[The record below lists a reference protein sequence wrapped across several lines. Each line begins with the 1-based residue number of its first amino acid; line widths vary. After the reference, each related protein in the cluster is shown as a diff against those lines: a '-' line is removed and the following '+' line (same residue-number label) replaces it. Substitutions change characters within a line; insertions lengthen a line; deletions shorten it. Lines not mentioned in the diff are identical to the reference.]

1 MPESRTHHGHERDGR
16 SEYPT
21 FYFGETM
28 SNQIIVNI
36 KMTPAGAELVLN
48 ALNQLPRGQVEAL
61 FQDILGQYQAEVKRL
76 QGEAQ
81 QQEESVLQ

>member
-1 MPESRTHHGHERDGR
+1 
-16 SEYPT
+16 
-21 FYFGETM
+21 M

-81 QQEESVLQ
+81 QQEEGVLQ

>member
-36 KMTPAGAELVLN
+36 KMVPAGVELVLN
-48 ALNQLPRGQVEAL
+48 ALNQLPRAQSNDL
-61 FQDILGQYQAEVKRL
+61 WQDIFNQYQAEFKRL

-81 QQEESVLQ
+81 QQEEGVLQ

>member
-1 MPESRTHHGHERDGR
+1 MPETRKHHGHERDGR

-81 QQEESVLQ
+81 QQEEGVLQ